1 MNILKQRIVAN
12 GGIEKLLTNLEYN
25 EDEKVSL
32 PLIFNIYILEF
43 WFVGQFHFSNSII
56 YIHNIKY

>member
-43 WFVGQFHFSNSII
+43 
-56 YIHNIKY
+56 